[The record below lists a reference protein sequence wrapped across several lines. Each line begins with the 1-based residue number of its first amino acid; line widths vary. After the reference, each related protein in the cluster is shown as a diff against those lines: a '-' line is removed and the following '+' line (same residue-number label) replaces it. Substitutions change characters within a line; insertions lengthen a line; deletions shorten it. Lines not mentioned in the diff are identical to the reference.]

1 MHSNIVIH
9 TDALLPP
16 RTLPKDLKNEELV
29 FLLNNHPI
37 LMATEYH
44 HDIGRFKGT
53 LWSCWPLIIILCLI
67 TETNLSGKELLS
79 LDKGSLE
86 RFRFSSGFQKP
97 LLKVIED
104 LVCHQYINAI
114 IIIIPVLHCVEKVR
128 AIPDAVTT
136 TTKVIS
142 YHHCSSAIAL
152 SHHCHTT
159 RYVLKHWS

>member
-29 FLLNNHPI
+29 FLFNNHPI

-44 HDIGRFKGT
+44 HDIGRFKSID
-53 LWSCWPLIIILCLI
+53 SCFVIMMTHYQNNII
-67 TETNLSGKELLS
+67 TEAKLSGKELLS

-86 RFRFSSGFQKP
+86 QFQFSSGFQKP
-97 LLKVIED
+97 LLTVIED
-104 LVCHQYINAI
+104 LVCHQYINAKI
-114 IIIIPVLHCVEKVR
+114 IIILVLHHVEKVR

-136 TTKVIS
+136 TKTKVIIS
-142 YHHCSSAIAL
+142 YHCCRSSAITL
-152 SHHCHTT
+152 SHYCHTA
-159 RYVLKHWS
+159 RYV